1 MTASKLVR
9 GLGAGLMVLS
19 LGAVAAAAHAQAEVK
34 FTKPENFSDIGDNAR
49 DRETAMNQLADHIK
63 AVAARE
69 LPGKQLTVDVTD
81 VDLAGEL
88 EPRGPTGQRLRVLRT
103 VTIPRMDFNY
113 TLSENGQVLKSGKAS
128 IKDMNYQLSATNR
141 YFDSEPLR
149 YEKKMLDDWFAK
161 DLLGKQGVE
170 RASR

>member
-1 MTASKLVR
+1 MTASKWVR
-9 GLGAGLMVLS
+9 GLRAGLMVLS

-34 FTKPENFSDIGDNAR
+34 FIKPENFSDIGDNAR
-49 DRETAMNQLADHIK
+49 DRETAMNQLAEHIK
-63 AVAARE
+63 TVAARE
-69 LPGKQLTVDVTD
+69 LPGKQLAIEVTD

-88 EPRGPTGQRLRVLRT
+88 EPRGVTAQRLRVLRT
-103 VTIPRMDFNY
+103 VTIPRMEFSY

-128 IKDMNYQLSATNR
+128 IKDMNYQLSSANR
-141 YFDSEPLR
+141 YFESEPLR

-161 DLLGKQGVE
+161 DLLGKQGIE